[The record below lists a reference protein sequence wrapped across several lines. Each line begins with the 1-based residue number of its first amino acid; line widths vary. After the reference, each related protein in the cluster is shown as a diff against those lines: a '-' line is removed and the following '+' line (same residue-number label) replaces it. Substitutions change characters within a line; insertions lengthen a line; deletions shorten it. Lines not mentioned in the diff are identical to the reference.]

1 MTDNKL
7 KYSRQVILPVILYGL
22 IIGVVVGSAVFFF
35 KLVASYM
42 YEWAEELYEFV
53 AHQPLWIAVF
63 LFALVLLGF
72 VSYLLQRWIKS
83 PTPQPLEGQ
92 ESVAHYILTFHWLRK
107 LFALMVSSFVSFFAG
122 LPLGTEGPSVTV
134 GTEIGQGLGRL
145 PLSKYDWS
153 KELGLAGA
161 GAGFTVAANAPVS
174 GLTYAIEE
182 SHRQISDIVIILA
195 LFACAS
201 AQVTAILY
209 GMLTGVSVGVL
220 FDISGI
226 ASLSLGDIWTVALL
240 GIAVGI
246 AACIYKLCMRKFKHL
261 FGTRLSGKVHPLVTN
276 IVVFVMMGSLA
287 LALFEFTGGDI
298 VGSGHH
304 LIQHIA
310 EMQVVWQVLL
320 VLLVVKIVTIPF
332 ITRSGATGGLFIPML
347 AIGALVGGLMG
358 NLFVVM
364 GMDSSLYA
372 TIVVIGM
379 VTFLGAVKRVP
390 ITGIVFMLEST
401 WQFNNLLYV
410 SLAMVLAVLLQ
421 CLVDT
426 DPVQDI
432 LPEMSDT
439 SVTNIGQDH

>member
-1 MTDNKL
+1 MKNDKL
-7 KYSRQVILPVILYGL
+7 KYCRQVILPVILYGI
-22 IIGVVVGSAVFFF
+22 IIGVVAGSVVFFF
-35 KLVASYM
+35 KLISAWM
-42 YEWAEELYEFV
+42 YSTAEELYHIVSTE
-53 AHQPLWIAVF
+53 PMWIAVF
-63 LFALVLLGF
+63 LFGLVVLGF

-92 ESVAHYILTFHWLRK
+92 ESVAHYILTLHWLRG
-107 LFALMVSSFVSFFAG
+107 LLALMVSSFVSFFAG

-134 GTEIGQGLGRL
+134 GTEIGYGVGSL
-145 PLSKYDWS
+145 PLSKYNWS
-153 KELGLAGA
+153 NELKLAGA

-182 SHRQISDIVIILA
+182 AHRQISDIVIILA

-201 AQVTAILY
+201 AQVTAVLL
-209 GMLTGVSVGVL
+209 GKLTGASVGVL

-226 ASLSLGDIWTVALL
+226 ASLSLGDIWTVAIL
-240 GIAVGI
+240 GVAVGV

-261 FGTRLSGKVHPLVTN
+261 FDNKLAGRVHPAVTN
-276 IVVFVMMGSLA
+276 IVVFVMMGCLA
-287 LALFEFTGGDI
+287 LALFTFSGGDV

-310 EMQVVWQVLL
+310 DMHVAWQVLL
-320 VLLVVKIVTIPF
+320 VLFVVKVVTIPF
-332 ITRSGATGGLFIPML
+332 ITRSGITGGLFIPML

-358 NLFVVM
+358 NVFVAM
-364 GMDSSLYA
+364 GMDSTLYA
-372 TIVVIGM
+372 TIVVIAM

-401 WQFNNLLYV
+401 WQFSNLLYV

-421 CLVDT
+421 CLVDC

-432 LPEMSDT
+432 LPQMLHGNTEE
-439 SVTNIGQDH
+439 IE